1 MDPAR
6 ARKLGGRIAQ
16 IVAEMLERRI
26 KDPRLGFVTV
36 TEARL
41 TNDLREATV
50 FYTVYG
56 SAEER
61 AGTAAALASAVGV
74 IRSEVGRQTGL
85 RHTPSLEFKPDT
97 LPDNARNIEELVA
110 RAREADAAVAAV
122 RVGAE
127 PAGEADPYRVPA
139 DPADDSG
146 DSDPGDEDSWD
157 EDSWDEDSAGADRG
171 SAGDDLAGADPAG
184 QGSAGDGLAGGPPA
198 GQSGQ
203 SEHLA
208 ETPASGERGAGYSRS

>member
-1 MDPAR
+1 M
-6 ARKLGGRIAQ
+6 
-16 IVAEMLERRI
+16 
-26 KDPRLGFVTV
+26 
-36 TEARL
+36 
-41 TNDLREATV
+41 

-56 SAEER
+56 SDDEV
-61 AGTAAALASAVGV
+61 AGTAVALASATGL
-74 IRSEVGRQTGL
+74 IRSEVGKQTGL
-85 RHTPSLEFKPDT
+85 KHTPSIAFSRDTVPDT
-97 LPDNARNIEELVA
+97 ARTIEDLVA

-157 EDSWDEDSAGADRG
+157 EDSAGDDL
-171 SAGDDLAGADPAG
+171 AGDDLAGADLADR
-184 QGSAGDGLAGGPPA
+184 GSAADDLAGGRPA

-203 SEHLA
+203 NEHLA